1 MPDST
6 LNPSLIVKPVD
17 SYKAPTPSEQI
28 PATPEAIEAAI
39 EEASPISAAVV
50 AESKPYKGHVFPLE
64 TTSSELYAF
73 QQYLTNEPKYLAN
86 PAPLNM
92 GWVEKKLFDP
102 KVIINKM
109 NFEAYWKLRAFQIQ
123 QMQKQLKR
131 ELEIYDSPIY
141 SNRLNLK
148 HKKNSEEFETDSNIE
163 QIFNGIGKKEDRI
176 AYLQQMLKLL
186 EDVTITVDS
195 NNTASIKKNNETLVA
210 IKEDTTNG
218 LNNMEFEIP
227 LAVLNGDKAKLEH
240 AIALMLDQATRVL
253 ERSHD
258 TKKEFVI
265 SGYEDSP
272 EVVLRMYYSALLQ
285 GLKPKIDNETLKY
298 WDDHKTEDRFK
309 TSLDKY
315 KQLLPYLKAK
325 PKKLKELREN
335 YGHEFSLQQA
345 KKEDAKD
352 LENTTPSEQPKHAKL
367 K

>member
-6 LNPSLIVKPVD
+6 LNPSLKVKPVD
-17 SYKAPTPSEQI
+17 GYKVPTPPEQI
-28 PATPEAIEAAI
+28 PATPEAIGDAIKEA
-39 EEASPISAAVV
+39 PQISAAVV

-64 TTSSELYAF
+64 TTSNELYAF
-73 QQYLTNEPKYLAN
+73 QQYLTDEKTYLKN
-86 PAPLNM
+86 SAPLNM
-92 GWVEKKLFDP
+92 GPIEKKLFDP

-123 QMQKQLKR
+123 QLQKQLKL
-131 ELEIYDSPIY
+131 ELEFHDSPVY

-148 HKKNSEEFETDSNIE
+148 LKKNYKAFDTDSNIE
-163 QIFNGIGKKEDRI
+163 QIFNGIGNKEDRI
-176 AYLQQMLKLL
+176 AYLQQILKLF

-195 NNTASIKKNNETLVA
+195 NNTASIKKNGETLVA
-210 IKEDTTNG
+210 IKEDTSHG

-227 LAVLNGDKAKLEH
+227 LDVLNGDKAKLEH

-285 GLKPKIDNETLKY
+285 GLKPKIDNDTLKY
-298 WDDHKTEDRFK
+298 WDDNKAKEPFK

-315 KQLLPYLKAK
+315 KQLLTYLKAK

-335 YGHEFSLQQA
+335 HGHLFSLQQA
-345 KKEDAKD
+345 KKEDPKGP
-352 LENTTPSEQPKHAKL
+352 ETTTPSEQHKHAKL